1 MRSPKMHLV
10 RKCVN
15 LRKRTVPLEF
25 LIQESRGVKKKKRV
39 DPLWVQACSSV
50 DLESVFPTHGVV
62 GSNPTKPKYFDVNYS
77 FLKLIFTK
85 KKYK

>member
-25 LIQESRGVKKKKRV
+25 LIQESRGVKKKKEWTLCGFRLV
-39 DPLWVQACSSV
+39 AQW
-50 DLESVFPTHGVV
+50 
-62 GSNPTKPKYFDVNYS
+62 
-77 FLKLIFTK
+77 I
-85 KKYK
+85 